1 MDRIRVWRTRGH
13 ILQRTSRK
21 TTFLFPSVGCGF
33 LTLCCVFIGSG
44 QLAGVELES
53 VSGGLSETDIGEI
66 RDISAQHFIRFS
78 EQNPETTTEKTVV
91 IKNTTWVTEQV
102 LTNHL
107 GVCERL
113 LAKLCGNARKDFG
126 FYDENSLAPRSIREQ
141 VHGLYNYH
149 RCTDFHQIKIMHEVR
164 VFILI
169 CFMSWV
175 TWELG

>member
-1 MDRIRVWRTRGH
+1 MDRIGVWRTRGH

-21 TTFLFPSVGCGF
+21 ATFLLPSVGCGF

-53 VSGGLSETDIGEI
+53 VSGGLSETDVGEI

-78 EQNPETTTEKTVV
+78 ERNPETTTEKTVV

-113 LAKLCGNARKDFG
+113 LANKALRKRSQRFWLLWRELFRSP
-126 FYDENSLAPRSIREQ
+126 FYTGTSSRTL
-141 VHGLYNYH
+141 
-149 RCTDFHQIKIMHEVR
+149 
-164 VFILI
+164 
-169 CFMSWV
+169 
-175 TWELG
+175 